1 MLARFRPSLRLLRP
15 LAYRKCPRHR
25 KSCVIV
31 GRAASDSPS
40 ANSAGSVSHYE
51 LRFPVRKSE
60 ADAVSDE
67 LLETSAALSVTL
79 EDANAGTDAEQEI
92 FAGGG
97 SRRRDRDGQSEAWG
111 SRERWADT
119 LLVAHFLDERDAAEA
134 LASAEVVLGAGIE
147 HEIVAVKSQDWVG
160 QVLDSYEAIEIDAKL
175 WVVPST
181 LDRPPDPEATN
192 VALTPGVAFGNGGH
206 PTTKL
211 CLRWL
216 ASAVNGGE
224 VVCDYGAGTGVLGI
238 ASCLLGASRA
248 LCTDIEETAVRIS
261 EQNAVLNGVADRVE
275 SVLVA
280 EDGVEAIPGAA
291 QYDII
296 VANILQG
303 PLVSLRPIFVSS
315 LKKGGVLAMSGCLAT
330 QADEVVAEYAEDL
343 TDLHI
348 EILGEWALITG
359 TKG

>member
-1 MLARFRPSLRLLRP
+1 M
-15 LAYRKCPRHR
+15 
-25 KSCVIV
+25 
-31 GRAASDSPS
+31 SPS
-40 ANSAGSVSHYE
+40 PLNWNCRHYLCCAAPHLEGS
-51 LRFPVRKSE
+51 
-60 ADAVSDE
+60 
-67 LLETSAALSVTL
+67 
-79 EDANAGTDAEQEI
+79 
-92 FAGGG
+92 
-97 SRRRDRDGQSEAWG
+97 
-111 SRERWADT
+111 T
-119 LLVAHFLDERDAAEA
+119 LLLSWGGATEVSISDA
-134 LASAEVVLGAGIE
+134 
-147 HEIVAVKSQDWVG
+147 
-160 QVLDSYEAIEIDAKL
+160 
-175 WVVPST
+175 P
-181 LDRPPDPEATN
+181 
-192 VALTPGVAFGNGGH
+192 
-206 PTTKL
+206 
-211 CLRWL
+211 
-216 ASAVNGGE
+216 
-224 VVCDYGAGTGVLGI
+224 
-238 ASCLLGASRA
+238 GASRA